1 MNDYTLYPIDKS
13 DVDWPLYHLVAHFI
27 KNRYHLDGITDG
39 DGQTELFK
47 PFDDDARQEDKRPFS
62 YELVFP
68 HEELTV
74 SYSDEILDQEVVVL
88 KNYVPIKYVEMPN
101 FNDPDDDGER
111 YRDIPMEYFC
121 YSNDGHGLTL
131 KHVHTKTPSAFPDFV
146 YNGDLFA
153 KAVVSLL
160 NFLRKYNLT
169 DFSWYERLQTVLQ
182 MLDGNANE
190 LHILHNAGFFD
201 LKGLWNWLQDYGI
214 PKLDIVKAREK
225 YLAQLKRYAM
235 FVLNELNW
243 EKGTPIGENDREKR
257 VGVYQKL
264 TDEKMTAILDE
275 MERRM
280 ELRRSKQE
288 RAQAD
293 ATTPRRNDSAT
304 GQAWTELHEDS
315 GKLSEDIG
323 KTNNKRFLL
332 IIGAFTLVVLVVF
345 GLVALLGHLESG
357 AAPVVVGGIVA
368 IVTGA
373 VASAAARSYEHRHPA
388 EFRYIM
394 LWVGILLPLLFG
406 WTGNMLMK
414 ALIDDVSPQALMI
427 FVLLLMTVVIV
438 ASAMLRRKQPDERHM
453 RPYTVAIVVAVMEII
468 GHFVGGFILFVK

>member
-13 DVDWPLYHLVAHFI
+13 DADWPLYHLVAHFI

-280 ELRRSKQE
+280 KLQRDKFRMP
-288 RAQAD
+288 QANAPYGQIFA
-293 ATTPRRNDSAT
+293 ATPA
-304 GQAWTELHEDS
+304 GA
-315 GKLSEDIG
+315 GKRDN
-323 KTNNKRFLL
+323 KTFLI
-332 IIGAFTLVVLVVF
+332 IIGAFAALVLLVF
-345 GLVALLGHLESG
+345 GLVVGVGGE
-357 AAPVVVGGIVA
+357 AARNAAIAVGGIVS
-368 IVTGA
+368 IVTAGVGA
-373 VASAAARSYEHRHPA
+373 AAARSYQHRHP
-388 EFRYIM
+388 EGFRYV
-394 LWVGILLPLLFG
+394 LLFVAVLLPVLFG
-406 WTGNMLMK
+406 WLGNRLMGALK
-414 ALIDDVSPQALMI
+414 AEVSPQVLMI

-438 ASAMLRRKQPDERHM
+438 ASVMLRRKQPDERHM

-468 GHFVGGFILFVK
+468 GHFIGGFILFVK

>member
-1 MNDYTLYPIDKS
+1 MTDYTLYPINKR
-13 DVDWPLYHLVAHFI
+13 DVDWPLYHLVAHFM
-27 KNRYHLDGITDG
+27 KVRYKLDHITDG
-39 DGQTELFK
+39 DGQTELLR
-47 PFDDDARQEDKRPFS
+47 PLDDDALQERRSCS
-62 YELVFP
+62 YLWIYPSEDLS
-68 HEELTV
+68 V
-74 SYSDEILDQEVVVL
+74 SYPQEMFDQDVVVL
-88 KNYVPIKYVEMPN
+88 KCFSPIEHLGGIPIDESIWYEDV
-101 FNDPDDDGER
+101 
-111 YRDIPMEYFC
+111 PMEYFH
-121 YSNDGHGLTL
+121 YSGMGNNLVL
-131 KHVHTKTPSAFPDFV
+131 KHVRTETPSQFPDFI

-160 NFLRKYNLT
+160 IFLRKYNLT

-201 LKGLWNWLQDYGI
+201 LKGLWSWLQDYGI

-280 ELRRSKQE
+280 KLQRDKFRMP
-288 RAQAD
+288 QANAPYGQIFA
-293 ATTPRRNDSAT
+293 ATPA
-304 GQAWTELHEDS
+304 GA
-315 GKLSEDIG
+315 GKRDN
-323 KTNNKRFLL
+323 KTFLI
-332 IIGAFTLVVLVVF
+332 IIGAFAALVLLVF
-345 GLVALLGHLESG
+345 GLVVGVGGE
-357 AAPVVVGGIVA
+357 AARNAAIAVGGIVSIITA
-368 IVTGA
+368 GVGA
-373 VASAAARSYEHRHPA
+373 AAARSYKHRHPA

-394 LWVGILLPLLFG
+394 LWVGILLPFLFG

-427 FVLLLMTVVIV
+427 FVLLLMTVVIA
-438 ASAMLRRKQPDERHM
+438 ASVMLRRKQPDERHM

-468 GHFVGGFILFVK
+468 GHFVGGFIPFV